1 MRVLRLCCPPCIRRC
16 SNYVV
21 YCGFGWAHTVVN
33 NVNEGAQI
41 MLCTVDLDE
50 GAQVVLSTM

>member
-1 MRVLRLCCPPCIRRC
+1 M
-16 SNYVV
+16 

>member
-1 MRVLRLCCPPCIRRC
+1 MGAHC
-16 SNYVV
+16 VV
-21 YCGFGWAHTVVN
+21 HL
-33 NVNEGAQI
+33 VNEGAQI